1 MKKPASKV
9 AELAQIQPKSQFL
22 FHKNL
27 PPRDFSIMTLLFS
40 SGIKAR
46 HQNIWVF
53 LIRTNILVSLK
64 RCGHIIWPLYFGM
77 TVLTCKASRDAAS
90 CFSCLE
96 SKHEIRVFLIR
107 TNILV
112 SLKFGHIIWPLY
124 FGMCVLTRKASRAA
138 AYCFS
143 HLESK
148 HTIRTLELF
157 WSEAIYVLVC
167 IFK

>member
-1 MKKPASKV
+1 MRFWSYEGRKISYSS
-9 AELAQIQPKSQFL
+9 QIQPKSQFL
-22 FHKNL
+22 FYKNL
-27 PPRDFSIMTLLFS
+27 IPRDFSIMTLLFA

-77 TVLTCKASRDAAS
+77 TVLTCKASRDVAS
-90 CFSCLE
+90 CFS
-96 SKHEIRVFLIR
+96 FLIR

-124 FGMCVLTRKASRAA
+124 FGMCVLTRKASGAV
-138 AYCFS
+138 AYCFP

-148 HTIRTLELF
+148 HAIRTLELF